1 MIRTLLL
8 LFIALF
14 IVSSAAAQGRSF
26 DDLKRKMHDIRA
38 EHFAITFDQ
47 DSNESKIMAV
57 AENFDQKEA
66 SKAGVQAMNF
76 ASAFNFAGRSL
87 TAAPSTLI
95 FAFWVLTKRPRFAA
109 DHHWAVTSG
118 DKTFELGD
126 ARYVSKPNENIEYL
140 NFVLTR
146 EDLKKISAP
155 GAKFTIGGYQ
165 FTVTPAQTKML
176 SDLYTLST
184 P

>member
-1 MIRTLLL
+1 ML

-14 IVSSAAAQGRSF
+14 IVSSAAAQGHSF
-26 DDLKRKMHDIRA
+26 DELKKEIRDLRA
-38 EHFAITFDQ
+38 DHFSLSYDQ
-47 DSNESKIMAV
+47 DSNESKMMAV
-57 AENFDQKEA
+57 AENFDQKES

-87 TAAPSTLI
+87 TAAPSTLN

-155 GAKFTIGGYQ
+155 GAKFTVGGYQ